1 VKDARLGKLIGGSLL
16 SRFWKRARQKDMPID
31 DYLKEAALEYAGAV
45 KRLCDESRVAA
56 TISIRK

>member
-1 VKDARLGKLIGGSLL
+1 L